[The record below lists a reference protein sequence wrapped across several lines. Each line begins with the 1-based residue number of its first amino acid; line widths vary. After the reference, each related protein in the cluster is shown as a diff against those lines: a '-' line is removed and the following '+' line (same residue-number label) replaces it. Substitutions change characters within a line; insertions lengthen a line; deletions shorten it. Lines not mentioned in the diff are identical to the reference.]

1 MKLKGMKTRLIL
13 AVFILMAAFS
23 ASAQQHPQDEGYNF
37 VQDVSY
43 VSADETDE
51 YRKERCVLDI
61 YYPDTDEGFATLVW
75 FHGGGLTGGS
85 KELLEG
91 FRRQGFA
98 VVAVNYRLFPKCK
111 CPDYIDDAAQAVA
124 WTYDNIEKYGGDKDH
139 IYVSG
144 HSAGG
149 YLTLMVALA
158 KEYTAKYGFD
168 ADKIAKAYPVSGQT
182 VTHYTI
188 RKERGLPDG
197 IPVVDGY
204 APMSHA
210 GRGGAPM
217 VLISGDRDLEM
228 LARYEENAH
237 LQALLEHFGHDSVLY
252 EMQGFDHGTVL
263 APAVAL
269 ITSDIRRLW
278 NNRAAGQGR

>member
-1 MKLKGMKTRLIL
+1 MKSTLIAAAL
-13 AVFILMAAFS
+13 LFIALFS
-23 ASAQQHPQDEGYNF
+23 AAAQPHPEDKGYNF
-37 VQDVSY
+37 VQNVSY
-43 VSADETDE
+43 TSADEQDD

-61 YYPDTDEGFATLVW
+61 YYPETDKGFATLVW
-75 FHGGGLTGGS
+75 FHGGGLEKGN
-85 KELLEG
+85 KDLLDG

-98 VVAVNYRLFPKCK
+98 VVSVNYRLFPQCK
-111 CPDYIDDAAQAVA
+111 CPDYIEDAAMAVA
-124 WTYDNIEKYGGDKDH
+124 WTFENIEKYGGNKDQ

-149 YLTLMVALA
+149 YLTLMVTLA
-158 KEYTAKYGFD
+158 KEYMEKYGAD

-197 IPVVDGY
+197 LPVIDEY

-210 GRGGAPM
+210 GRGGAPL

-237 LQALLEHFGHDSVLY
+237 LQALLKNFGHDSVLY
-252 EMQGFDHGTVL
+252 EMQGFNHRTVT
-263 APAVAL
+263 APASAL
-269 ITSDIRRLW
+269 ISSDIKKLW
-278 NNRAAGQGR
+278 KEYQK

>member
-1 MKLKGMKTRLIL
+1 MKSTLIAAAL
-13 AVFILMAAFS
+13 LFIALFS
-23 ASAQQHPQDEGYNF
+23 AAAQPHPEDKGYNF
-37 VQDVSY
+37 VQNVSY
-43 VSADETDE
+43 TSADEQDD

-61 YYPDTDEGFATLVW
+61 YYPETDKGFATLVW
-75 FHGGGLTGGS
+75 FHGGGLEKGN
-85 KELLEG
+85 KDLLDG

-98 VVAVNYRLFPKCK
+98 VVSVNYRLFPQCK
-111 CPDYIDDAAQAVA
+111 CPDYIEDAAMAVA
-124 WTYDNIEKYGGDKDH
+124 WTFENIEKYGGNKDQ

-149 YLTLMVALA
+149 YLTLMVTLA
-158 KEYTAKYGFD
+158 KEYMEKYGAD

-197 IPVVDGY
+197 LPVIDEY

-210 GRGGAPM
+210 GRGGAPL
-217 VLISGDRDLEM
+217 VLISGDRNLEM

-237 LQALLEHFGHDSVLY
+237 LQALLKNFGHDSVLY
-252 EMQGFDHGTVL
+252 EMQGFNHRTVT
-263 APAVAL
+263 APASAL
-269 ITSDIRRLW
+269 ISSDIKKLW
-278 NNRAAGQGR
+278 KEYQK

>member
-23 ASAQQHPQDEGYNF
+23 ASAQQYPQDEGYNF
-37 VQDVSY
+37 VQNVSY

-98 VVAVNYRLFPKCK
+98 VVAVNYRLFPRCK

-124 WTYDNIEKYGGDKDH
+124 WTYGNIEKYGGDKDH

-278 NNRAAGQGR
+278 NNRAAAQGR

>member
-1 MKLKGMKTRLIL
+1 MKKILINTL
-13 AVFILMAAFS
+13 FVLLAAFS
-23 ASAQQHPQDEGYNF
+23 ASAQQHPEDKGYNY
-37 VQDVSY
+37 VRDVSY
-43 VSADETDE
+43 VSQDETDM

-61 YYPDTDEGFATLVW
+61 YYPETDNGFATLVW
-75 FHGGGLTGGS
+75 FHGGGLEVGN
-85 KELLEG
+85 KELLDG

-98 VVAVNYRLFPKCK
+98 VVSVNYRLFPRCK
-111 CPDYIDDAAQAVA
+111 CPDYIDDAAAALA
-124 WTYDNIEKYGGDKDH
+124 WTFDNIERFGGTKEQ

-149 YLTLMVALA
+149 YLTLMLALA
-158 KEYTAKYGFD
+158 KEYTAKYGLD
-168 ADKIAKAYPVSGQT
+168 ADRIAKAYPVSGQT

-197 IPVVDGY
+197 IPVIDEY

-217 VLISGDRDLEM
+217 ILICGDRSLEM

-237 LQALLEHFGHDSVLY
+237 LQSLLKHFGHDSVLY
-252 EMQGFDHGTVL
+252 EMEGFDHGTVI
-263 APAVAL
+263 APAQSMISA
-269 ITSDIRRLW
+269 DIRRLW
-278 NNRAAGQGR
+278 KQYSESR

>member
-37 VQDVSY
+37 VQNVSY
-43 VSADETDE
+43 VSADEADE

-124 WTYDNIEKYGGDKDH
+124 WTYGNIEKYGGDKDH

-228 LARYEENAH
+228 LAQYEENAH

-278 NNRAAGQGR
+278 KNSAAGQGR